1 MITKKIISLAL
12 FYCIMSSVVFAQD
25 ETFSAGGV
33 TVSVEKLAECGMEK
47 MPGLQ
52 VWYTSGVKSGF
63 GVCYNKINYTAMM
76 MKRDNVKEMDLGD
89 DFSFTSSDKKTTLT
103 SYLVQDGGYKL
114 KLALKTA
121 DQKKPVTKTF
131 ALPFDITPFE
141 KRKPNDLQIVKK
153 LFKQDEIDQYKFE
166 DLAGTSWRVSVRT
179 MTCTMK
185 KTPCL
190 KFEITVDRQKTDI
203 YVTADDVKNAR
214 KGVITEK
221 IIPGK
226 VWGPGPQKVKVT
238 TAGKKVKIAIWTKT
252 AGMPCER
259 EYDLPK

>member
-12 FYCIMSSVVFAQD
+12 FCYIASSVVFAQD

-52 VWYTSGVKSGF
+52 VWYTKGVKSGF

-76 MKRDNVKEMDLGD
+76 MKRDKVKEVDLGD
-89 DFSFTSSDKKTTLT
+89 DFSYTSSDKKTMLT
-103 SYLVQDGGYKL
+103 SYLVKEGDYKL

-121 DQKKPVTKTF
+121 DQKKPIVKTF
-131 ALPFDITPFE
+131 ALPFEITPFE
-141 KRKPNDLQIVKK
+141 KRKPKDLQIVKK
-153 LFKQDEIDQYKFE
+153 LFKKDEIDQYKFE
-166 DLAGTSWRVSVRT
+166 DLTGTPWRVSVRT

-190 KFEITVDRQKTDI
+190 KFEVTVNRQKNDI
-203 YVTADDVKNAR
+203 YVTADDVKNAK
-214 KGVITEK
+214 KGVVTEK
-221 IIPGK
+221 TITSK
-226 VWGPGPQKVKVT
+226 DWGPGPQKIKVT
-238 TAGKKVKIAIWTKT
+238 TSGKKVKIATWTKT